1 MFGSVSFHALPSR
14 IPLLLGHGGCFV
26 LLKNKILAG
35 LAALALAGGTAM
47 LAMPAANA
55 ATMRCGKSCVTL
67 ASQKYG
73 STDVMAVGASST
85 VGLAAFWYN
94 QGEDFF
100 AQAEGSVNDL
110 YRVGVIAKSVND
122 TYSTDQVYQ
131 YMYAPGGKGTDEC
144 LGATPGSAAVTL
156 LPCGASGN
164 TLWVGLSGW
173 QDGNFMPL
181 MSAVSSA
188 KSAMLL
194 TASSATG
201 ALAVSQMNL
210 GNDASTVAVSSDQMW
225 ETVAG
230 AYGSSSVNADKG

>member
-1 MFGSVSFHALPSR
+1 VS
-14 IPLLLGHGGCFV
+14 
-26 LLKNKILAG
+26 LKNKTLAG

-47 LAMPAANA
+47 LAMPAADA
-55 ATMRCGKSCVTL
+55 ATMKCGGGCVTL
-67 ASQKYG
+67 ASQKFG
-73 STDVMAVGASST
+73 AADVMAVGSPST
-85 VGLAAFWYN
+85 VGLAAFRYT
-94 QGEDFF
+94 QSEDFL
-100 AQAEGSVNDL
+100 AQAEGTVNDL
-110 YRVGVIAKSVND
+110 YRVGVIAKSVNS

-131 YMYAPGGKGTDEC
+131 YMYAPGGKGTGEC
-144 LGATPGSAAVTL
+144 LGATPGSTAVTL
-156 LPCGASGN
+156 LPCGTSGN

-181 MSAVSSA
+181 MNAVASV

-210 GNDASTVAVSSDQMW
+210 GATTSNEITVSPYQMW

-230 AYGSSSVNADKG
+230 VYGSSSVNADKG